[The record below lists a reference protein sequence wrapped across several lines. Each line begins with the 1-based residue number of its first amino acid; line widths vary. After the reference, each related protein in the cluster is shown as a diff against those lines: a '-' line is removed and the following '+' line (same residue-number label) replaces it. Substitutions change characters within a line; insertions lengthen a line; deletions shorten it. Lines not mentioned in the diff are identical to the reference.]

1 MKRFQKISKH
11 SMIECKCIHIKF
23 KSKIK
28 KSAGR
33 EIRTPVPLRERA
45 LWLNNFQARALP
57 G

>member
-1 MKRFQKISKH
+1 MQGANTDVPTERQNQK
-11 SMIECKCIHIKF
+11 E
-23 KSKIK
+23 K